1 MREVAAVNA
10 RALQTRPELPRQRAN
25 QAPLLEY
32 AQTTANGPPPLSNR
46 DYSMQ
51 PIAAKDLSAI
61 HSALVISPQ
70 TNDNKTQQA
79 RVGC

>member
-1 MREVAAVNA
+1 
-10 RALQTRPELPRQRAN
+10 
-25 QAPLLEY
+25 
-32 AQTTANGPPPLSNR
+32 
-46 DYSMQ
+46 MQ

-70 TNDNKTQQA
+70 TNDNKDQQA